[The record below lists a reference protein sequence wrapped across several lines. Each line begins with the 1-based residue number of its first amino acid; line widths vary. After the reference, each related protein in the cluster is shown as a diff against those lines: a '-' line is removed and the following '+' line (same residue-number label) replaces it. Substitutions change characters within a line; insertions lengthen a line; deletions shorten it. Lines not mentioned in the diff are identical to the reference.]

1 LVASLGT
8 GIGSEDFDLEKLRY
22 HKVIIMTDADVDGAH
37 IRTLLLTFFYRQML
51 PLIENG
57 HIYIGQPPL
66 YRLGRG
72 KKEQY
77 FLNDEELN
85 TYLYSQASQLMRLQ
99 TAQGLEIAESA
110 MVQVLRKLSSFEKVL
125 AYLERLNIPESMVL
139 FLLEN
144 DVHSARQF
152 ENQEFFT
159 GLTTSLAES
168 GAKPGPFRSC
178 SWRPACLEC
187 EIVFPGLGHMSTV
200 FGPNIP
206 LINEYRHA
214 LELYKTIK
222 PYLGVAFTVTRIGTG
237 GQETV
242 LAAENWRRL
251 IELVREE
258 TFKGS
263 HLQRYKGL
271 GEMNPEQL
279 WDTTMNPT
287 NRTLVQVKIDD
298 IEQTDDMFT
307 TLMGDKVE
315 PRREFIQNHALE
327 VADLDI

>member
-1 LVASLGT
+1 
-8 GIGSEDFDLEKLRY
+8 
-22 HKVIIMTDADVDGAH
+22 
-37 IRTLLLTFFYRQML
+37 ML

-77 FLNDEELN
+77 FLNDEDLN

-99 TAQGLEIAESA
+99 TTQGDEIVETA
-110 MVQVLRKLSSFEKVL
+110 MVLVLRKLSSFERVL
-125 AYLERLNIPESMVL
+125 AFLERLNIPEAMVQ

-152 ENQEFFT
+152 EDHQFFT
-159 GLTTSLAES
+159 NLITQLADL
-168 GAKPGPFRSC
+168 GAKLGPVRSC
-178 SWRPACLEC
+178 SWRPACQEC
-187 EIVFPGLGHMSTV
+187 EIVFQGQGHIATV

-222 PYLGVAFTVTRIGTG
+222 PYLGVDYTVTRIGAG

-242 LAAENWRRL
+242 LVAEDWRRL

-279 WDTTMNPT
+279 WETTMNPEK
-287 NRTLVQVKIDD
+287 RTALRVM
-298 IEQTDDMFT
+298 IEDAAATDRTFDM
-307 TLMGDKVE
+307 LMGDEVA
-315 PRREFIQNHALE
+315 PRRRFITTHAAE
-327 VADLDI
+327 VRNLDV